1 MKYLPKKVQT
11 ILEKHGFVHRNDWE
25 VDKQG
30 NGCFVELNQD
40 TPAGEDWW
48 VTIWFDDTTNGFIQ
62 AVKDYYIS
70 FDIDEE
76 AEIFIGCRGKNGVPS
91 SIMTIIHDQEW
102 KEKTLEQL
110 SDALLELLEKEDEQ

>member
-1 MKYLPKKVQT
+1 MKHLPKKVQA

-25 VDKQG
+25 VVKQ
-30 NGCFVELNQD
+30 NNDYYANLNQD

-48 VTIWFDDTTNGFIQ
+48 VTIWFDGTTKGFIQ
-62 AVKDYYIS
+62 AVKDYYTG

-76 AEIFIGCRGKNGVPS
+76 AEMFIEFRGENGVPS
-91 SIMTIIHDQEW
+91 SIMTIVHDQEW

-110 SDALLELLEKEDEQ
+110 SDALCELL